1 MRAVPH
7 GFEGTHGLGCSSH
20 VFVNIV
26 VVTQT
31 EGNIGAEVFE
41 VAAEGDLSVGD
52 RDRSSLFKVVVEE
65 LFLCSALL
73 HRLFLLL
80 FSLGKCSIDVVVQS
94 IIELVGFLNEG
105 WGEHRAEKS
114 RRRKEYTLRFGW
126 CSSSSNVHFE
136 AKSRKVMVNEVNSLD
151 QVVT

>member
-1 MRAVPH
+1 MRTVPH
-7 GFEGTHGLGCSSH
+7 RFEGSHGLGRSSDA
-20 VFVNIV
+20 FVNIV

-65 LFLCSALL
+65 FFLCSALL

-80 FSLGKCSIDVVVQS
+80 FGLSKCVVDVVVQS
-94 IIELVGFLNEG
+94 ILSHWFLEG
-105 WGEHRAEKS
+105 EWEGA
-114 RRRKEYTLRFGW
+114 
-126 CSSSSNVHFE
+126 SS
-136 AKSRKVMVNEVNSLD
+136 
-151 QVVT
+151 